1 MKIDSNTPSLGSL
14 GKTRQQRPASPG
26 AAPATANEKN
36 PALSVASAVAT
47 EPAGAPVDS
56 QRVAEIRQS
65 IVEGRLQIH
74 PERIADRL
82 VEVAREQLAKNRSY

>member
-1 MKIDSNTPSLGSL
+1 MKIDSNTPSLGNL
-14 GKTRQQRPASPG
+14 TKTRQQRPASTG
-26 AAPATANEKN
+26 TAPATANEKSPN
-36 PALSVASAVAT
+36 LSVANALAT

-65 IVEGRLQIH
+65 IVEGKLQIS

-82 VEVAREQLAKNRSY
+82 VEVAREQFAKNRR